1 MSKSIDKASAS
12 REFSSSMPP
21 TPVESRSGSPVNTPS
36 PSRLGT
42 PDRYDF
48 DDMGAPIRV
57 GGRKSKLAVIQ
68 SRMIADKLRD
78 VHPGLTFPVLALSTL
93 GDNVQNRPLYS
104 FGGKALWTKELE
116 VLLLNKVPNYDQLD
130 IIVHSLKDMP
140 TTLPDG
146 CALGAIPE
154 RHDPRDALCMK
165 QNTSWKT
172 LEDLPAGSVIGTS
185 SIRRQAQLRRL
196 YPHLK
201 FESVRGTVQ
210 TRLDK
215 CDNPEQPYQAVVL
228 AAAGLDRLNLSH
240 RITSYLDGPHMYYAV
255 GQGALGVEVRDGDQR
270 INALVSRIDHRPTHL
285 RCRAERSLM
294 HTLEGG
300 CSVPIG
306 VRTKYDSAKLTL
318 EAMVI
323 SVDGT
328 ECVEGMVCS
337 TVYSYEDADQVGRDL
352 AEDLKAK
359 GAKKILDA
367 IQLDHI

>member
-1 MSKSIDKASAS
+1 
-12 REFSSSMPP
+12 MPP

-172 LEDLPAGSVIGTS
+172 LEDLLQVLSSERLLFVVKPSCAD
-185 SIRRQAQLRRL
+185 SIRISSLRALEARFKPAWTNATILSSPIKLLCLRR
-196 YPHLK
+196 P
-201 FESVRGTVQ
+201 V
-210 TRLDK
+210 
-215 CDNPEQPYQAVVL
+215 
-228 AAAGLDRLNLSH
+228 
-240 RITSYLDGPHMYYAV
+240 
-255 GQGALGVEVRDGDQR
+255 
-270 INALVSRIDHRPTHL
+270 
-285 RCRAERSLM
+285 
-294 HTLEGG
+294 
-300 CSVPIG
+300 
-306 VRTKYDSAKLTL
+306 
-318 EAMVI
+318 
-323 SVDGT
+323 
-328 ECVEGMVCS
+328 
-337 TVYSYEDADQVGRDL
+337 
-352 AEDLKAK
+352 
-359 GAKKILDA
+359 
-367 IQLDHI
+367 